1 MRAWVERYAAGL
13 RRLVILIVGV
23 DAITAA
29 ASLVLGLVLG
39 ADLRRSVALG
49 FYLVG
54 SALLVVGV
62 LYGVRPPVRTT
73 GDQGSGGLLGS
84 LAAGGGS
91 ARWASAD
98 DLRDSLSTSALF
110 ITLGL
115 ACLAVGIVVDPRDGL
130 F

>member
-13 RRLVILIVGV
+13 RRLVVLIAGV
-23 DAITAA
+23 DAVTAA
-29 ASLVLGLVLG
+29 GSLVLGLVLG
-39 ADLRRSVALG
+39 ADLRRSLALG

-54 SALLVVGV
+54 SVMFVAGV

-73 GDQGSGGLLGS
+73 GDHGSGGLLGS

>member
-1 MRAWVERYAAGL
+1 VRAWVERYAAGL
-13 RRLVILIVGV
+13 RRLVVLIAGV
-23 DAITAA
+23 DAVTAA
-29 ASLVLGLVLG
+29 GSLVLGLVLG
-39 ADLRRSVALG
+39 ADLRRSLALG

-54 SALLVVGV
+54 SVMLVAGV

-73 GDQGSGGLLGS
+73 GDHGSGGLLGS

-98 DLRDSLSTSALF
+98 DLRDSLSASALF